1 MRISFL
7 PKEYKFF
14 DMFDELASMA
24 VTASRYFRDLTLS
37 GKFDE
42 ESVHKMRTIENQADE
57 VTHDIINKLNLT
69 FITPFDR
76 EDIHSLA
83 HQLDGVIDNINTI
96 VNRMRLYNLQVINN
110 DLIHFAE
117 VIEKSVAAL
126 EKAVNGLRNIKKSDQ
141 ILEYC
146 IEVNRLE
153 NVGDQLRDN
162 VIGALFDNQH
172 DPIYI
177 IKWKEIF
184 SETETV
190 LDQCED
196 VANIVQSIM
205 VKQA

>member
-14 DMFDELASMA
+14 DMFDKLAAMA
-24 VTASRYFRDLTLS
+24 VNASRYFRDLTLS

-42 ESVHKMRTIENQADE
+42 ESVQKMRTIENQADE

-96 VNRMRLYNLQVINN
+96 VNRMRLYNLQVVNN

-117 VIEKSVAAL
+117 VIEKSIAAL
-126 EKAVNGLRNIKKSDQ
+126 EKAVNGLRNIKNTQQ

-162 VIGALFDNQH
+162 VIGALFDNKH
-172 DPIYI
+172 DPIFI

-184 SETETV
+184 SEAETV